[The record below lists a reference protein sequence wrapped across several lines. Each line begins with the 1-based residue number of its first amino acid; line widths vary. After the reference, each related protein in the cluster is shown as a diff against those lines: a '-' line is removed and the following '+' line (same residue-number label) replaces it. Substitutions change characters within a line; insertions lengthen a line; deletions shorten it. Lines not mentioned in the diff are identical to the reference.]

1 MQTSRRRLTFV
12 LLVFSL
18 VVPGS
23 WAQETS
29 SSTKKTEVLWID
41 PGDIRTRNLYWGPG
55 GEEHQP
61 KTPVQFVQEDMHGTT
76 PKFDVEDSD
85 GKKWSAKLGLE
96 AKPETAAARLLWA
109 VGYSAN
115 ENYFVPELE
124 VRNMPPFLRR
134 GRSLAGKDVGR
145 AVTIRVAN
153 GTGGIIIFTGHA
165 NLMAF
170 A

>member
-1 MQTSRRRLTFV
+1 MQPSRRLTFV

-18 VVPGS
+18 AVPGS

-85 GKKWSAKLGLE
+85 GKQWTAKLGLE

-109 VGYSAN
+109 VGYAAN
-115 ENYFVPELE
+115 ENYFVPNLQ
-124 VRNMPPFLRR
+124 VRNMPAMLRR
-134 GRSLAGKDVGR
+134 GEDLAGHGDNVPNVRLQRHPHSYKR
-145 AVTIRVAN
+145 AGN
-153 GTGGIIIFTGHA
+153 W
-165 NLMAF
+165 NW
-170 A
+170 

>member
-1 MQTSRRRLTFV
+1 MQPSRRRLTLI

-18 VVPGS
+18 AVSGS

-76 PKFDVEDSD
+76 PKFEVEDSD

-115 ENYFVPELE
+115 ENYLSL
-124 VRNMPPFLRR
+124 NW
-134 GRSLAGKDVGR
+134 RSGTCPLSFDVFDPWREKTGTFPMFACNVGR
-145 AVTIRVAN
+145 AVTRRVAN
-153 GTGGIIIFTGHA
+153 G
-165 NLMAF
+165 
-170 A
+170 